1 MAGNVSMEMGPAEQM
16 EARQVVA
23 RSKILSYEHNK
34 GSAKEINVFK
44 DYLHA
49 TTNFENV
56 RSNYLH

>member
-1 MAGNVSMEMGPAEQM
+1 MEMGPAEQM

-23 RSKILSYEHNK
+23 RSKILSYKHNK